1 MNAWAYVRK
10 CKRVRGSN
18 VFLCVCVYVCVYV
31 CVSMGNGFVN
41 LCVCKCF
48 NVACVSSKS
57 GASSKSVCKCIN
69 MTYDTI

>member
-1 MNAWAYVRK
+1 MHGHMFVNAKEYVEVM
-10 CKRVRGSN
+10 C
-18 VFLCVCVYVCVYV
+18 FCVCVYVCVYV